1 MSLMRQYGSRITRLV
16 IIATAALGLIAA
28 DAMARPGSSGSMGSR
43 GSRTFSAPPPT
54 ATAPKTA
61 QPMQK
66 SMTQPGQSQSA
77 ATAAAASAQAARPSL
92 MRNLLLG
99 GLMGAGLA
107 MLFGSG
113 PLSAVLG
120 FLLQTALIVGL
131 VYLAIGFFRSR
142 SGAPALATA
151 GGARTGGDPQ
161 NATYR
166 QGVAGMGGGS
176 ANPALNI
183 TGDDYNTFERL
194 LSEIQLAY
202 GRGDTNALGNLLTPE
217 MLSYFAGELDDNRRK
232 GIRNELGQPKL
243 LQGDLSEAW
252 SEPGGDYA
260 TVAMRYSLTDAT
272 VDQTGRIV
280 SGSRTVP
287 QEVTEIW
294 TFRRDRGKGSTA
306 WELAAIQQ
314 V

>member
-28 DAMARPGSSGSMGSR
+28 DALARPGSSGSMGSR

-54 ATAPKTA
+54 ATAPKTV

-66 SMTQPGQSQSA
+66 SMTQPGSSQGAAAA
-77 ATAAAASAQAARPSL
+77 ATASAAQAARPSL

-99 GLMGAGLA
+99 GLIGAGFA

-120 FLLQTALIVGL
+120 FLLQTALIAGL
-131 VYLAIGFFRSR
+131 VYLAVMFFRSR
-142 SGAPALATA
+142 SGAPSMATA
-151 GGARTGGDPQ
+151 GAGSGAAPQ
-161 NATYR
+161 TVNYR
-166 QGVAGMGGGS
+166 QAAASMGGGTGG
-176 ANPALNI
+176 ALNI

-194 LSEIQLAY
+194 LGDVQASY
-202 GRGDTNALGNLLTPE
+202 GRGDVNSLGRLATPE
-217 MLSYFAGELDDNRRK
+217 MLSYFASELEENRRN
-232 GIRNELGQPKL
+232 GVRNELGSPKL

-252 SEPGGDYA
+252 SESGGDYA

-272 VDQTGRIV
+272 IDQSGRVV

-287 QEVTEIW
+287 QEVTEVW
-294 TFRRDRGKGSTA
+294 TFRRDRGAGSNG
-306 WELAAIQQ
+306 WELSAIQQ